1 MNKPK
6 TFLRKMVWGEHKIS
20 LRFRFINI
28 ALFLLTSL
36 IMAVVLI
43 SVLQNITKQV
53 SVDYARYFAAN
64 AAGTFGAHLTKEIA
78 LVSKTVSSHEIIE
91 WFLDENNYEKKI
103 LAYDEMM
110 GTINQLAS
118 KDLYI
123 AIQKTLNEFTL
134 AKNSDVEDIKAV
146 GKLDPDYYDDAW
158 YFECIAS
165 NMEYVLNVDI
175 DKALHRKLVW
185 LNYKVV
191 YNGAPIGV
199 FCAGL
204 NFADVAE
211 ELFSHYNSSKIRSL
225 IIDADGVIQMDSSLI
240 NTDFLKYDNEIR
252 IKEEFKD
259 PKLIEAVN
267 TWLKS
272 ITGYFEIGAE
282 PTIVE
287 LSSGLSRRGL
297 SHNDKYRYATIAPI
311 GSTNWSVVTLFDSS
325 SLFSLSKLIPL
336 FLLMG
341 VLFIAFAFA
350 TSIMSYRFLYKPA
363 VELARSKDDF
373 LAKMSHEIRT
383 PMNAITGMAE
393 LALRENV
400 PDAAQEHILTI
411 KQAGANLLSIINDIL
426 DFSKIESGKLE
437 IIPVK
442 YMLSSLINDTV
453 NIIRMRFK
461 EKPLRFF
468 TNIDGNIPNNLYGDE
483 PRLRQIILNL
493 LTNAVKYSEKGHIGL
508 IVAINKRND
517 KRVWLKIVVT
527 DTGKGI
533 KPEDQKKLF
542 GEFVQVD
549 TRKNK
554 GIEGTG
560 LGLAITKRLC
570 LAMDGD
576 ITVESEYGKGSVFT
590 VIIPQNIESQE
601 PFASVEEPWKK
612 KVLVYEGRSVYAN
625 AVCWSLENMK
635 VPYTMVTNKVD
646 FTDILYKE
654 EWSYIFSG
662 YGLYENIKPLF
673 EKGDSVFC
681 GGKRPPMALMVEWG
695 TEAYIPGVRF
705 LSIPVQSLAI
715 ANILNGREDIKGYN
729 KNSGAVRF
737 TFPHARI
744 LVVDDIAT
752 NLKVAEGLL
761 APYHAIVDTSL
772 TGSQSIEMV
781 KRSEY
786 DIIFMDH
793 MMPVMDGVEA
803 TAAIRAWEKEQQEK
817 RKRVP
822 IIALTAN
829 AVVGMREMFLENG
842 FDDFISKP
850 IDISKLDE
858 MLDRWIPKEKKEKNS
873 LQPQSQPLQPL
884 RQAQGQKGELQG
896 AKGES
901 QGADQG
907 SQEKGQNAFV
917 EPVETNV
924 FSIHGVDTVK
934 GIALT
939 GGTLEIYKQV
949 LSMFCKDVDE
959 RLQFFMKEITTDTL
973 PDFITHVHSI
983 KSASASI
990 GAAEV
995 SSLAAGLEAIGKAGD
1010 AAFIRE
1016 SLPDFTKQLEDL
1028 KKNILSALAHQAEV

>member
-1 MNKPK
+1 MKKPK
-6 TFLRKMVWGEHKIS
+6 TSLRKMVWGEHKIS

-36 IMAVVLI
+36 IMAVVLL

-64 AAGTFGAHLTKEIA
+64 AAGTFGAHLSKEIA

-91 WFLDENNYEKKI
+91 WFLDENNYQKK
-103 LAYDEMM
+103 LMAYDEMM

-118 KDLYI
+118 NNLYI

-134 AKNSDVEDIKAV
+134 AKNSDIDDIRAV
-146 GKLDPDYYDDAW
+146 GNLDPDYYDDAW

-165 NMEYVLNVDI
+165 NFEYVLNVDI
-175 DKALHRKLVW
+175 DKVFHRKLVW
-185 LNYKVV
+185 LNYKVTH
-191 YNGAPIGV
+191 NGVPIGV

-204 NFADVAE
+204 NFADVVE
-211 ELFSHYNSSKIRSL
+211 ELFSHYDGSKIRSL
-225 IIDADGVIQMDSSLI
+225 IIDADGVIQMDSSLL
-240 NTDFLKYDNEIR
+240 NTDFLKYDDEIR
-252 IKEEFKD
+252 IEEEFKD

-267 TWLKS
+267 TWLEG
-272 ITGYFEIGAE
+272 ITGYFEIGDE
-282 PTIVE
+282 PAIVE
-287 LSSGLSRRGL
+287 LSSGLNRRGL
-297 SHNDKYRYATIAPI
+297 SSNDKYRYATIAPI

-336 FLLMG
+336 FILMG
-341 VLFIAFAFA
+341 VLFIAFAFV

-400 PDAAQEHILTI
+400 PDAAQEHIITI

-468 TNIDGNIPNNLYGDE
+468 TNIDGTIPNDLYGDE

-508 IVAINKRND
+508 IITINKRND

-570 LAMDGD
+570 LAMGGD
-576 ITVESEYGKGSVFT
+576 ISVKSEYGKGSEFT
-590 VIIPQNIESQE
+590 VIVPQNIESQE
-601 PFASVEEPWKK
+601 PFADVEEPWRK

-635 VPYTMVTNKVD
+635 VPYTMVKNKED
-646 FTDILYKE
+646 FAAALYRE
-654 EWSYIFSG
+654 EWSYVFSG
-662 YGLYENIKPLF
+662 YGLYENIKPLM
-673 EKGDSVFC
+673 EKSDSFFC
-681 GGKRPPMALMVEWG
+681 GGKKPPMALMVEWG

-729 KNSGAVRF
+729 KSSGTVRF
-737 TFPHARI
+737 TFPRARI

-761 APYHAIVDTSL
+761 APYHTTVDTSL
-772 TGSQSIEMV
+772 TGLQSLEMV
-781 KRSEY
+781 KRNEY
-786 DIIFMDH
+786 DIVFMDH
-793 MMPVMDGVEA
+793 MMPGMDGVET
-803 TAAIRAWEKEQQEK
+803 TAAIRAWEKEQHEK
-817 RKRVP
+817 HKRIP

-858 MLDRWIPKEKKEKNS
+858 MLDRWIPKEKREKNS
-873 LQPQSQPLQPL
+873 AQPIQQ
-884 RQAQGQKGELQG
+884 
-896 AKGES
+896 
-901 QGADQG
+901 DQG
-907 SQEKGQNAFV
+907 TDSELSQKEEQNA
-917 EPVETNV
+917 PVESAETND
-924 FSIHGVDTVK
+924 FYIPGVDTAK

-939 GGTLEIYKQV
+939 GGVLETYKQLLFM
-949 LSMFCKDVDE
+949 LSKDIDE
-959 RLQFFMKEITTDTL
+959 RLQFFMKDITTDTL
-973 PDFITHVHSI
+973 PDFVTHVHSL

-990 GAAEV
+990 GAEEI
-995 SSLAAGLEAIGKAGD
+995 SSLAAGLEAIGKSGD

-1016 SLPDFTKQLEDL
+1016 SLPDFIKKLEEL
-1028 KKNILSALAHQAEV
+1028 KKNIFSGLAHISIV

>member
-483 PRLRQIILNL
+483 PRLRQITLNL
-493 LTNAVKYSEKGHIGL
+493 LTNAVKYTEKGHIGL
-508 IVAINKRND
+508 IITISRRND
-517 KRVWLKIVVT
+517 KRVWLRISVT

-570 LAMDGD
+570 LAMGGD

-590 VIIPQNIESQE
+590 VVVPQNIESQE
-601 PFASVEEPWKK
+601 PFAEVEEPWRK

-625 AVCWSLENMK
+625 AVCWSLDNMK
-635 VPYTMVTNKVD
+635 VPYTRVTNKDD
-646 FTDILYKE
+646 FAAALYKE

-662 YGLYENIKPLF
+662 YGLYENIKPLI
-673 EKGDSVFC
+673 EKDDSAFYES
-681 GGKRPPMALMVEWG
+681 KKPPMALMVEWG

-705 LSIPVQSLAI
+705 LSIPVQSIAI

-729 KNSGAVRF
+729 KSSNTVRF

-744 LVVDDIAT
+744 LVVDDIVT

-761 APYHAIVDTSL
+761 APYRTTVDTCL
-772 TGSQSIEMV
+772 TGLQSIEMV
-781 KRSEY
+781 KHNKY
-786 DIIFMDH
+786 DIVFMDH
-793 MMPVMDGVEA
+793 MMPGMDGVEA
-803 TAAIRAWEKEQQEK
+803 TAAIRALEKEQQ
-817 RKRVP
+817 RKHRVP

-829 AVVGMREMFLENG
+829 AVVGMREMFLEND

-858 MLDRWIPKEKKEKNS
+858 ILDRWIPKEKRDAQKSAASSGEDDN
-873 LQPQSQPLQPL
+873 LQHGDPKSYGNNTSGD
-884 RQAQGQKGELQG
+884 AF
-896 AKGES
+896 
-901 QGADQG
+901 AD
-907 SQEKGQNAFV
+907 SADVKMMV
-917 EPVETNV
+917 IP
-924 FSIHGVDTVK
+924 GVDTVK
-934 GIALT
+934 GITLT
-939 GGTLEIYKQV
+939 GGTLENYKQV
-949 LSMFCKDVDE
+949 LFMFCKDIDE
-959 RLQFFMKEITTDTL
+959 RLIFFGKEITTDTL
-973 PDFITHVHSI
+973 TDFITNIHSL
-983 KSASASI
+983 KSATAYI
-990 GAAEV
+990 GASEI
-995 SSLAAGLEAIGKAGD
+995 SSLAAGLEAVGKSGD

-1016 SLPDFTKQLEDL
+1016 NLPDFIKKLEEL
-1028 KKNILSALAHQAEV
+1028 KKNILSCLAHISTV

>member
-1 MNKPK
+1 MITNLVKTLKKFVNKN
-6 TFLRKMVWGEHKIS
+6 FLIFS
-20 LRFRFINI
+20 CILFLII
-28 ALFLLTSL
+28 ALSAIT
-36 IMAVVLI
+36 VYTI
-43 SVLQNITKQV
+43 STHQINHSFIEQQLSIASETMRLRLATTVNSEL
-53 SVDYARYFAAN
+53 
-64 AAGTFGAHLTKEIA
+64 A
-78 LVSKTVSSHEIIE
+78 LVLKMADTPIIKRHFMNPSDPVLRSQADAE
-91 WFLDENNYEKKI
+91 LELFQEHFENKI
-103 LAYDEMM
+103 VFWV
-110 GTINQLAS
+110 N
-118 KDLYI
+118 
-123 AIQKTLNEFTL
+123 
-134 AKNSDVEDIKAV
+134 
-146 GKLDPDYYDDAW
+146 
-158 YFECIAS
+158 
-165 NMEYVLNVDI
+165 DI
-175 DKALHRKLVW
+175 DKIFYSTGNDPYIVNPDDPVNYWYNLTLYETEKFN
-185 LNYKVV
+185 LNIN
-191 YNGAPIGV
+191 YNPDLDEINLWVNVPVLSDIDSVKKPIGML
-199 FCAGL
+199 G
-204 NFADVAE
+204 
-211 ELFSHYNSSKIRSL
+211 I
-225 IIDADGVIQMDSSLI
+225 GI
-240 NTDFLKYDNEIR
+240 NLTDFSNFVASSYREFDENITPYMFNKYNEITSAVDYELVENKVR
-252 IKEEFKD
+252 INEHLGETGKELIRIAHELSDGENRNFIYNEKMYLVSSI
-259 PKLIEAVN
+259 PAMEWYLTVSYPLPGILSLNHAMNSVFFGMLFLILFLFIVINVFIARSANALAEHNLQLIEAN
-267 TWLKS
+267 RKAESASQAKS
-272 ITGYFEIGAE
+272 
-282 PTIVE
+282 
-287 LSSGLSRRGL
+287 
-297 SHNDKYRYATIAPI
+297 
-311 GSTNWSVVTLFDSS
+311 
-325 SLFSLSKLIPL
+325 
-336 FLLMG
+336 
-341 VLFIAFAFA
+341 
-350 TSIMSYRFLYKPA
+350 
-363 VELARSKDDF
+363 DF

-393 LALRENV
+393 LLLRGEL
-400 PDAAQEHILTI
+400 PDEARGYAQDI
-411 KQAGANLLSIINDIL
+411 KQAGNNLVSIINDIL
-426 DFSKIESGKLE
+426 DLSKIEAGKLE
-437 IIPVK
+437 IVPVK

-453 NIIRMRFK
+453 NIIRTRLK
-461 EKPLRFF
+461 EKQIRFF
-468 TNIDGNIPNNLYGDE
+468 TNIDGSIPNTLIGDE
-483 PRLRQIILNL
+483 VRIRQILLNL
-493 LTNAVKYSEKGHIGL
+493 LSNAVKYSEKGHIGL